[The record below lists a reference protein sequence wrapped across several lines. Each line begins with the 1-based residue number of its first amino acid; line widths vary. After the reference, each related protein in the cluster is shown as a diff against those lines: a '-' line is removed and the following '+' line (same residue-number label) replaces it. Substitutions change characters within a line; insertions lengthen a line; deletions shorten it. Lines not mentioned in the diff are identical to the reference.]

1 MPAELAYLALLFSLF
16 VLPKA
21 LQRFRIPGAV
31 TAFLLGIAAARL
43 QLFDGDH
50 TVALLSTLGIVALF
64 LFAGLEVD
72 LRELRKGAAVLAQ
85 HLAVQI
91 VLLAGVA
98 AACVRLFGLEWRAAT
113 LLSLALLTPSTGFIL
128 ESLPSYG
135 LDEGEQYWT
144 RTKAIG
150 AELLAL
156 AALFVTLQSTS
167 AGRLGIASV
176 ALAAIVIGVPLAFRA
191 FTRVVAPFA
200 PKSEFAF
207 LIMLAVACA
216 YATKWLGVYYL
227 VGAFVVGVA
236 AQRYRNSMPALSSE
250 RMLLAV
256 EAFASIF
263 VPFYFFAAGKRL
275 PASAFGLEALLLG
288 VAFLA
293 VGLPLRAA
301 WVALHR
307 RLALGCSWSQSFR
320 VGVALVPSLVFALI
334 LASILR
340 ERFGIS
346 DVLWG
351 ALVVYAIGSTVLPS
365 FVLRAPVPEFEQP
378 KLKPGAFVTG
388 DP

>member
-1 MPAELAYLALLFSLF
+1 MPADLTYIALLFSLF
-16 VLPKA
+16 VVPKL

-31 TAFLLGIAAARL
+31 TAFLLGIVAARL
-43 QLFDGDH
+43 ALFAGDA

-72 LRELRKGAAVLAQ
+72 LRELRKGAAVLVQ
-85 HLAVQI
+85 HLAVQV
-91 VLLAGVA
+91 VLLAGVTIVL
-98 AACVRLFGLEWRAAT
+98 VRALGLEWRPAV

-128 ESLPSYG
+128 ESLRGYG
-135 LDEGEQYWT
+135 LDPGEQYWT
-144 RTKAIG
+144 RAKAIG

-156 AALFVTLQSTS
+156 AALFATLQSTS
-167 AGRLGIASV
+167 AGRLGV
-176 ALAAIVIGVPLAFRA
+176 ATLALGAIVVLVPLAFRG

-207 LIMLAVACA
+207 LLMLAAACA

-236 AQRYRNSMPALSSE
+236 AQRFRHSMPDLSSE

-256 EAFASIF
+256 EAFSSFF
-263 VPFYFFAAGKRL
+263 VPFYFFHAGKGL
-275 PASAFGLEALLLG
+275 PASAFGPKAFLLG
-288 VAFLA
+288 GAMLA
-293 VGLPLRAA
+293 IFLPLRVA

-307 RLALGCSWSQSFR
+307 RVALRCSWASGFR
-320 VGVALVPSLVFALI
+320 VGVAMVPSLVFALI

-340 ERFGIS
+340 ERFAIS
-346 DVLWG
+346 DALWG

-365 FVLRAPVPEFEQP
+365 FFLRVPVPRFEEP
-378 KLKPGAFVTG
+378 KLPGALA
-388 DP
+388 P